1 MLQTSEL
8 RCRRVGQTPRPPSIF
23 KRSVV
28 FALFLFSMA
37 PMFSCGGAAIAK
49 KTAQSAHTA
58 SGSATS
64 VGLPRST
71 DLVARVNVALL
82 RQSSLFPAFVSS
94 LRLLGFIKTYVNAEK
109 ACGLPLAKLTDDVLI
124 GRSKLG
130 WVLLAKP
137 LASEEAL
144 LACFEKVL
152 RGDRKAQAR
161 SVRGDTL
168 RAHLEGDA
176 MVLGEPAAVQ
186 AALEASPNDVPPLQ
200 LGEHTVLAIRGDL
213 SDLTI
218 EGTVDASPV
227 NVGASARVR
236 FPSSEQASLLYERL
250 SKARASAL
258 DNSERSLSKDVLR
271 SIRFD
276 LRGTTLDVRL
286 GTDGDIVIQERYL
299 DVLLGLFEVFLR
311 EQEK

>member
-1 MLQTSEL
+1 MLQPSEL
-8 RCRRVGQTPRPPSIF
+8 RWRRVGQTPQPRSIF
-23 KRSVV
+23 KRSVLS
-28 FALFLFSMA
+28 ALFLFSMA
-37 PMFSCGGAAIAK
+37 PMFSCGGAAVAK
-49 KTAQSAHTA
+49 KPAQTAKATA
-58 SGSATS
+58 ASLTS

-82 RQSSLFPAFVSS
+82 RQSSLFPAAISS
-94 LRLLGFIKTYVNAEK
+94 LRLLGFIKAYVNAEK
-109 ACGLPLAKLTDDVLI
+109 ACGLPLAKLTDSALI

-137 LASEEAL
+137 LASEDTL
-144 LACFEKVL
+144 LACFEKVF
-152 RGDRKAQAR
+152 RGDRKAHG
-161 SVRGDTL
+161 VRGETL

-176 MVLGEPAAVQ
+176 LVLGEPAAVQ
-186 AALEASPNDVPPLQ
+186 AALEASPSDVPPLTV
-200 LGEHTVLAIRGDL
+200 GENTVFALRGDL
-213 SDLTI
+213 ADLTV
-218 EGTVDASPV
+218 EGSVEASPV
-227 NVGASARVR
+227 NVSASARIR

-258 DNSERSLSKDVLR
+258 DASERSLSKDVLR

-276 LRGTTLDVRL
+276 LRGTTLDVQL
-286 GTDGDIVIQERYL
+286 GTEGDIAIQERYL